1 MNQKMLLLLRKAT
14 LKLKSVPGSVLVLH
28 LIRRYFIKKPL
39 SVMIDNFDGDLTIN
53 LRLNEHMQSQIF
65 WYGSYSRD
73 ILLILRSL
81 LRPGMVVIDAGANIG
96 EITLVAAKMVGASG
110 HVYSFEPQSE
120 VADELSQNV
129 RLNNFTQVFIQKK
142 GLSDEAGDKVI
153 YRASSDF
160 HDGSKHEGLATLYP
174 SEKRGEKA
182 GVISLVTL
190 DEFFERTDLKQLNLI
205 KIDIEG
211 AELPALKGGI
221 VTLRRF
227 MPYIIVE
234 VQQET
239 ASQAGYSAA
248 DILAL
253 LQPMG
258 YRFDVIGRKGRLRP
272 VDATSLGRFQ
282 NILCSPVGAN

>member
-1 MNQKMLLLLRKAT
+1 MNHKMLLLLRKAT
-14 LKLKSVPGSVLVLH
+14 LKVKSVPGSILLLN

-39 SVMIDNFDGDLTIN
+39 SVTINNFDGDLMIN

-65 WYGSYSRD
+65 WYGFYSRD
-73 ILLILRSL
+73 ILLTLRSI
-81 LRPGMVVIDAGANIG
+81 LRPGMAVVDAGANIG

-110 HVYSFEPQSE
+110 HVYSFEPQPE
-120 VADELSQNV
+120 VAEVLSKNV
-129 RLNNFTQVFIQKK
+129 RLNNFTQVFIQKE
-142 GLSDEAGDKVI
+142 GLSDEAGDKEI
-153 YRASSDF
+153 YRASFDF

-174 SEKRGEKA
+174 SEERGEKA
-182 GVISLVTL
+182 GQISLVTL
-190 DEFFERTDLKQLNLI
+190 DDFCKRTDLKQLNLI

-221 VTLRRF
+221 ETLRRF

-239 ASQAGYSAA
+239 ASQAGYNAA

-258 YRFDVIGRKGRLRP
+258 YRFDVIGRKGRLHP
-272 VDATSLGRFQ
+272 VGATSLGRFQ
-282 NILCSPVGAN
+282 NILCSPVGEN